1 MRSTPVG
8 DSEPVP
14 EEAGPSRRVESRG
27 VVLAVV
33 AVGLLAAAI
42 VLDLGYY
49 TRRGTLSGGTAVA
62 TDRESELGRNRAVV
76 KIVPEMAPR
85 PGVRPTLADAI
96 RFFGLEEETL
106 RCSAQ
111 ATAGEE
117 EVDER
122 RLQALGRQPRA
133 LGDSVTLCLD

>member
-1 MRSTPVG
+1 MRSTPAG
-8 DSEPVP
+8 EDSETAP
-14 EEAGPSRRVESRG
+14 ARAIGSRG
-27 VVLAVV
+27 MVLSLV
-33 AVGLLAAAI
+33 ALGLLAAAI

-62 TDRESELGRNRAVV
+62 SSRESELGRNRAMV
-76 KIVPEMAPR
+76 KIIPEMALR

-111 ATAGEE
+111 ATAGEDE
-117 EVDER
+117 LDER

>member
-8 DSEPVP
+8 D
-14 EEAGPSRRVESRG
+14 ASRG
-27 VVLAVV
+27 LVLAVV
-33 AVGLLAAAI
+33 ALALLAAAA
-42 VLDLGYY
+42 VLDLGYS
-49 TRRGTLSGGTAVA
+49 TRRGGISGGTAVTA
-62 TDRESELGRNRAVV
+62 GRESELGRNRAVV

-111 ATAGEE
+111 ATAGEDE
-117 EVDER
+117 LDER
-122 RLQALGRQPRA
+122 RLQSLGRQPRP

>member
-8 DSEPVP
+8 DS
-14 EEAGPSRRVESRG
+14 SRG
-27 VVLAVV
+27 WVLAVV
-33 AVGLLAAAI
+33 ALGLLAASV

-49 TRRGTLSGGTAVA
+49 APRGALSGGTAAA
-62 TDRESELGRNRAVV
+62 TGRDAELARNRVVV
-76 KIVPEMAPR
+76 KIVPEMAVR
-85 PGVRPTLADAI
+85 QGVRPTLADAI

-106 RCSAQ
+106 RCAAQ
-111 ATAGEE
+111 ATAGTEE
-117 EVDER
+117 GDELDER

>member
-8 DSEPVP
+8 DPESVF
-14 EEAGPSRRVESRG
+14 EEAGSARRADSRG

-33 AVGLLAAAI
+33 VLGLLAAA
-42 VLDLGYY
+42 VWLDLGYY
-49 TRRGTLSGGTAVA
+49 APRGALSGGTAVVA
-62 TDRESELGRNRAVV
+62 ERDSQMGRNRAVV
-76 KIVPEMAPR
+76 KIVPEMALH

-106 RCSAQ
+106 GCSAQ

-122 RLQALGRQPRA
+122 RLESMERQPRA

>member
-8 DSEPVP
+8 DS
-14 EEAGPSRRVESRG
+14 SRG

-33 AVGLLAAAI
+33 TLGLLAASV

-49 TRRGTLSGGTAVA
+49 APRGTLSGGTAVA
-62 TDRESELGRNRAVV
+62 SGRESELGRNRAVV
-76 KIVPEMAPR
+76 KIVPEMALR
-85 PGVRPTLADAI
+85 PGIRPTLADAI

-111 ATAGEE
+111 ATAGDDEIEE
-117 EVDER
+117 LDER